1 MSKATEVIVPTL
13 ALSGKGRPDA
23 HECVMRLLSEHY
35 LTREA
40 LYSALSMY
48 TEEEIERSIDCGLYG
63 GAIRSFSDG
72 RLYRRRDA

>member
-1 MSKATEVIVPTL
+1 MNKATEVIVPTL

-40 LYSALSMY
+40 LYSALSAY
-48 TEEEIERSIDCGLYG
+48 EIEEVERSIDVGLYG
-63 GAIRSFSDG
+63 GSIRSLSDG
-72 RLYRRRDA
+72 RLYRRRA